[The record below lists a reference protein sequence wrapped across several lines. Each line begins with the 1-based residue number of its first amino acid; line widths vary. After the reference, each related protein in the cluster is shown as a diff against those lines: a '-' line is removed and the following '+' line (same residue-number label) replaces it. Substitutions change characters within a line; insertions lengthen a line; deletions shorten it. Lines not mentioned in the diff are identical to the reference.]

1 MKRKYKLSHQLQL
14 LKQQA
19 EERYL
24 QINSNLELD
33 SEIDPLKLVH
43 ELHVYKIE
51 LEMQKEELLKESER
65 VEAEA
70 EKYKSIFDFAPMGY
84 IALDHKGNILEINTT
99 GINMLGSKRTAIIS
113 KNFNLFI
120 SKKYRPVLNNF
131 LNNIFESEGKES
143 CEVEFE
149 IKDGPPLFVL
159 FEGRVAAKKEYC
171 HVSMADITELKLT
184 QHALIESE
192 AKYKSFF
199 HEALSGD
206 FSMNAEGI
214 IKECNES
221 FLKIFGY
228 NSSDEIIGKNI
239 TLLYQNASEFESLV
253 SLLKQVKK
261 IRNIEA
267 TRKCK
272 DGKLIQIIENKV
284 ASFDQHGNITEIKGY
299 IFDITERK
307 AMETELRKSETKL
320 KNIINL
326 LPVGLSVIDTDFKH
340 IDQNEALSQIIK
352 LTKEEIKTGK
362 FKNRKYIQPDG
373 TELQPT
379 DMPSYKALKGKCN
392 IPDQEI
398 GICTDNNEL
407 IWINVSAAFVE
418 GIGAILV
425 TKDITEQKR
434 IFENLKQ
441 NEISL
446 RELNASKDKFFSII
460 SHDLRGP
467 FNSVIGY
474 SEILGEQIRN
484 KDFDGVEIYAK
495 HIQNSSWRAMDLLT
509 NLLDWSRSQT
519 GRLEFKP
526 EIMNSAC
533 LVDSSIELLQ
543 EAAHQKLI
551 TVYNGIPANTEIYGD
566 KAMLSTILRN
576 LISNAIKFTHKGG
589 RIVIG
594 AEPKHDELIVSVSDN
609 GVGIDTKI
617 IAKLFRLGESIST
630 TGTQRET
637 GSGLGLVLCNE
648 FIEKHGGKI
657 WIESELGKGT
667 SVHFTVPKG

>member
-379 DMPSYKALKGKCN
+379 DMPSYKVLKGKCN

-398 GICTDNNEL
+398 GICTDNNEF

-441 NEISL
+441 NEI
-446 RELNASKDKFFSII
+446 
-460 SHDLRGP
+460 
-467 FNSVIGY
+467 
-474 SEILGEQIRN
+474 
-484 KDFDGVEIYAK
+484 
-495 HIQNSSWRAMDLLT
+495 
-509 NLLDWSRSQT
+509 SRSQT

-637 GSGLGLVLCNE
+637 GSGCNE